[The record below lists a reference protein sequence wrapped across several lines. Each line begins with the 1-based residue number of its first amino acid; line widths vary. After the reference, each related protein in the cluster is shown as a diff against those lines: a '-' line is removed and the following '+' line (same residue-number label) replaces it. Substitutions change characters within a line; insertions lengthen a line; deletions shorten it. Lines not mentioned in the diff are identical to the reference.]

1 MDGVGD
7 RVNRL
12 PRPLTFGLAAAPIVL
27 LAVFYVWPF
36 FTLLARAVDLDAI
49 DDTLSSRQTWNVV
62 WFTTW
67 QAVASTV
74 LTLLAGLAPAYVFA
88 RYSFAGRTLLLG
100 LMTAMFVLPTVVM
113 GAAILAIAPDRIDH
127 TVWAVLIAHVVFN
140 LAVVVRLVGA
150 MWERLPRNMEAAAA
164 TLGAT
169 RWQVL
174 RHVTIAQ
181 LRPALLAAATIVFV
195 FTFTSY
201 GVIRIVGAPG
211 TRTIEV
217 EVWRNATQLG
227 RIGVAAVLAL
237 VQLAILA
244 TVVTLL
250 TRRQRRA
257 SRSLALDPV
266 GARQR
271 PRTVGQRRF
280 VRLVAGGTALVL
292 MAPLAALVARSLRTS
307 SGWTTAAWTNLG
319 TLEVRPGM
327 GLGIDAVGAIR
338 ISLLTALCATAIAVA
353 VGAAASLAIAAS
365 GRLGRLIDTGSTL
378 PIATSAVTIG
388 FGMLITFDTDPV
400 DWRGSWWLV
409 PVGQALV
416 ALPFVIRNCVGVL
429 RAIDPSLTD
438 AASTLG
444 ASPARAWREIV
455 VPFLW
460 RPLAGGAA
468 LAAAISLGEF
478 GATSLLSRSGDE
490 TMPIVIEELLGRTG
504 SILQAQGYVLATILA
519 VLTIALVAVVEV
531 VSDDPL
537 RSDPVGT
544 RH

>member
-1 MDGVGD
+1 M
-7 RVNRL
+7 NRL

-257 SRSLALDPV
+257 SRALALDPV
-266 GARQR
+266 GSRQR

-365 GRLGRLIDTGSTL
+365 GHLGRLIDTGSTL

>member
-1 MDGVGD
+1 M
-7 RVNRL
+7 NRL

-257 SRSLALDPV
+257 SRALALDPV

>member
-257 SRSLALDPV
+257 SRALALDPV
-266 GARQR
+266 GSRQR

-365 GRLGRLIDTGSTL
+365 GHLGRLIDTGSTL